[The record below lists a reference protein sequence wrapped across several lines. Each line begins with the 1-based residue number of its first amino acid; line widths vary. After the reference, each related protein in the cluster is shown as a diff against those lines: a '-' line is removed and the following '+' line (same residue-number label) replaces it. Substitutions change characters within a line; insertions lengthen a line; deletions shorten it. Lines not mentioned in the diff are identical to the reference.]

1 MILNHVIEI
10 KTKGCRKLPYYE
22 SLGYD
27 TSGDSLLIKVIH
39 LNKGSREPIDVICD
53 FCNKEVNITYKEYL
67 RNISIGGKYACC
79 KICGSEK
86 AKETNLKAI
95 GVQHP
100 MKLKE
105 VQEKSKKTLLKKYGV
120 EYLQQSSEIKEK
132 SKKTLLKKYGVDH
145 ISKSDHFKDS
155 VVKTN
160 LKNLG
165 VEYPMQ
171 SEVVKEKS
179 KKTLMSNYGVD
190 NPSKSIKIRSRIIE
204 NNQDRY
210 GVDYPSELEII
221 KYKTRESNMLKYGV
235 DNPSKLNY
243 VKDKLVSTNIQKY
256 GVPCSLQSILVKSK
270 SRESIIEKYGVDN
283 VFKSMDIINKIKST
297 NIDRYGFEYPMQ
309 SEEIKDKYR
318 RSNVIKYGSN
328 NILQNEKFRK
338 KFIVCGSDNYIE
350 YLKDGMSL
358 FKCDLGMDHNFE
370 IFADNFHTRSK
381 SSLPL
386 CTICFPIDDKKS
398 IKEVMLLD
406 FIKSIY
412 TGDAVSGYR
421 DGLEIDIYLPD
432 LKIGF
437 EFNGLYWHSDE
448 FKNKNY
454 HINKTNYFRDRGIRI
469 IHIWEDD
476 WINKQDIVKSQIAN
490 LVFCNKKKIFARK
503 CEVVELEDVDLVRDF
518 INNNHIQGYVNSVK
532 KFGLYHNSELLSVMT
547 FDKFEGRKKM
557 EISGWNLSRFCTKLN
572 TNVVGGA
579 SKILSHFIK
588 QESPGRIISYADK
601 DWSVGDLYKNIGF
614 DVVGENGPDYKYL
627 INGVRSH
634 KSKYRRSSLNT
645 DLSESAQM
653 RMNGINKIWDCGKTK
668 FEMVLSIV

>member
-1 MILNHVIEI
+1 MILNPVIEI

-27 TSGDSLLIKVIH
+27 ISGDSLLIKVDH
-39 LNKGSREPIDVICD
+39 LNKGSRESINVICD
-53 FCNKEVNITYKEYL
+53 FCSKEVNIAYKEYL
-67 RNISIGGKYACC
+67 RNVSIGGKYACC
-79 KICGSEK
+79 KVCGSEK
-86 AKETNLKAI
+86 AKETNLKTI
-95 GVQHP
+95 GVEYP

-120 EYLQQSSEIKEK
+120 EYLQQSSEIKAK
-132 SKKTLLKKYGVDH
+132 SKKTLLEKYGVDH

-179 KKTLMSNYGVD
+179 KKTLMFNYGVD
-190 NPSKSIKIRSRIIE
+190 NPSKSSKIRSRIIE
-204 NNQDRY
+204 NNQDKY
-210 GVDYPSELEII
+210 GVDYPSELEAI
-221 KYKTRESNMLKYGV
+221 KYKTRDSNILKYGV
-235 DNPSKLNY
+235 DNI
-243 VKDKLVSTNIQKY
+243 VK
-256 GVPCSLQSILVKSK
+256 
-270 SRESIIEKYGVDN
+270 
-283 VFKSMDIINKIKST
+283 
-297 NIDRYGFEYPMQ
+297 
-309 SEEIKDKYR
+309 
-318 RSNVIKYGSN
+318 
-328 NILQNEKFRK
+328 NEKFRR

-370 IFADNFHTRSK
+370 IFTDNFHTRSK

-572 TNVVGGA
+572 TSVVGGA

-614 DVVGENGPDYKYL
+614 YVVGENGPDYKYL

-634 KSKYRRSSLNT
+634 KSKYRKSKLNT
-645 DLSESAQM
+645 DLSESDYM
-653 RMNGINKIWDCGKTK
+653 KINDISKVWDCGKIK
-668 FEMVLSIV
+668 FEMIL